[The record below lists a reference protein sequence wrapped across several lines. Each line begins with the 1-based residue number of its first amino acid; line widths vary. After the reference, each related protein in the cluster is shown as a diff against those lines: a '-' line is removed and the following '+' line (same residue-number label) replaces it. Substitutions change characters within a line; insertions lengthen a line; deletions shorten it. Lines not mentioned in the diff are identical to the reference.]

1 MENITKSPAF
11 LKTCQVLKTIGHW
24 IYLLRKVF
32 MAIPVVYAALRLA
45 LYSLDTLPAQVGLNI
60 QATGEFAQ
68 LIDRNVAVYGPLAL
82 TFLCLVLMF
91 CSRKTLYPWLISIF
105 SLALPGLILLTNLF
119 HG

>member
-1 MENITKSPAF
+1 MENTPKSQSLTKAWQI
-11 LKTCQVLKTIGHW
+11 LKSIGHW

-32 MAIPVVYAALRLA
+32 MAIPVIYAAVRLA

-60 QATGEFAQ
+60 QATGEFAK
-68 LIDRNVAVYGPLAL
+68 LIDRSVAVYGPLAL
-82 TFLCLVLMF
+82 TFLCLILMF